1 MDPKFL
7 DELQK
12 LKEEKN
18 ADLDKIDLGQL
29 SMPDFDDVDIPE
41 DTMGKEAE
49 EEIAGGTIKFQ
60 PISSENAEPKPS
72 VPGGRRSKKPAKPVI
87 DEATRKKRAKI
98 RNTVLISCASV
109 VAVAAV
115 VLTAFFGIRNAN
127 MKNVS
132 YPYWGM
138 GIGIENGVKTYSFFG
153 NLKEIT
159 LYGSL
164 GETSALAE
172 FKKGNCIK
180 ETAFSPEG
188 NVDYY
193 YTHEYVD
200 GIRISSA
207 YYKDGQILKT
217 AKYTLSEEGKVLTEI
232 TYPAEE
238 NRVETVI
245 LTLSEEGNVAF
256 AEYYTEKKLTHKN
269 TYSGAMVTETI
280 RYDDASE
287 VTSRTV
293 YEYNQ
298 AKQLLTQ
305 TEYDAKN
312 TIQGRIVNQYN
323 DKNLMTKT
331 IRYDGTGAI
340 LEYTTYNYDLNNN
353 PIKQV
358 SYNSDGTMKSQ
369 LLKVFDEE
377 NRVTKETTLQSDGS
391 ISYCYGYQYD
401 GMGYISKSIIYN
413 TENSNVIDKYTLF
426 QRNDAGMV
434 LESKIYNSADVL
446 IEKTVYNNAGFL
458 TELYQFTDAGVLT
471 LEQKATYDE
480 KQRLTQ
486 KSVTEF
492 SDKGDK
498 LTHLSEQ
505 YDEKGFVTVRIN
517 EDTTANKYEHYL
529 YAYQDDWKKE
539 ETLFDKSGKP
549 VHEKTFDQKQ
559 RVLSET
565 LYKNGKDVLFNE
577 YSYNNNDQIVQK
589 RSMDL
594 LTEFFTKTAY
604 SYDKNGQLVSTLDS
618 DIQNTPLTQ
627 KEYDENGL
635 VIKQTNFEEDGSIL
649 LYYVF
654 EYDRLERVIVQETF
668 GADNVLAEKMVYY
681 YRADGG
687 YDYTI
692 YDASGTAV
700 EDSRGPEFLPQP
712 DEENTDSSTQDSDE
726 TSDSQTQDTPSD
738 INE

>member
-7 DELQK
+7 EELQK

-29 SMPDFDDVDIPE
+29 SMPDFDDVDVPE

-60 PISSENAEPKPS
+60 PVTPERDEPKPS

-98 RNTVLISCASV
+98 RNAVLISCASV
-109 VAVAAV
+109 IAVVAI

-127 MKNVS
+127 MKNIS

-138 GIGIENGVKTYSFFG
+138 GIGIENGVETYSFFG

-159 LYGSL
+159 QYGVL

-172 FKKGNCIK
+172 FEQGNCIK
-180 ETAFSPEG
+180 ETAFTSEG

-193 YTHEYVD
+193 YTHEYVE
-200 GIRISSA
+200 GVRISSS
-207 YYKDGQILKT
+207 YYKDGQVLKT
-217 AKYTLSEEGKVLTEI
+217 AKYTLSEEGRILTEI

-238 NRVETVI
+238 NRVETLV
-245 LTLSEEGNVAF
+245 LTLSDDGNVAF
-256 AEYYTEKKLTHKN
+256 AEYYTEQKLTHKD
-269 TYSGAMVTETI
+269 TYSGVMITETV
-280 RYDDASE
+280 RFDDSSE
-287 VTSRTV
+287 ITSRTV

-305 TEYDAKN
+305 TEYDGKN
-312 TIQGRIVNQYN
+312 AIVGRTVNQYN

-331 IRYDGTGAI
+331 IQYDGDGAI

-358 SYNSDGTMKSQ
+358 SYNPDGTMKAQ

-377 NRVTKETTLQSDGS
+377 NRVTKETSLQADGS
-391 ISYCYGYQYD
+391 IVYCYGYQYD
-401 GMGYISKSIIYN
+401 GKGYISKSIVYN
-413 TENSNVIDKYTLF
+413 VENSNVIDEYTLF

-434 LESKIYNSADVL
+434 LESKIHNSADVL
-446 IEKTVYNNAGFL
+446 IEKSVYNNAGFL
-458 TELYQFTDAGVLT
+458 TELYKFTDSGVLT

-492 SDKGDK
+492 SEKGDK
-498 LTHLSEQ
+498 LTHQSEQ
-505 YDEKGFVTVRIN
+505 YDEKGFVTVRID
-517 EDTTANKYEHYL
+517 EDTKANKYEHYL

-559 RVLSET
+559 RVVAET
-565 LYKNGKDVLFNE
+565 LYENGKDVLFNE

-594 LTEFFTKTAY
+594 LTEFFTKTVY

-627 KEYDENGL
+627 KDYDEDGL
-635 VIKQTNFEEDGSIL
+635 VIKQTNFGEDGSIL

-654 EYDRLERVIVQETF
+654 EYDQLDRVIIRETF
-668 GADNVLAEKMVYY
+668 GADNALMEKTVYY
-681 YRADGG
+681 YRTDGG

-692 YDASGTAV
+692 YDGTGTAV
-700 EDSRGPEFLPQP
+700 EDSRGPEYLP
-712 DEENTDSSTQDSDE
+712 DTDGETTDSETSDE
-726 TSDSQTQDTPSD
+726 TSDTQTQDTPSD
-738 INE
+738 TNE